1 MNVNEQ
7 IVMKEALGKA
17 EEALSELCP
26 RRLAGQLTVLV
37 SDCAYCTRMREIL
50 ETLEKD
56 LREPG

>member
-1 MNVNEQ
+1 
-7 IVMKEALGKA
+7 MKEALGKA